1 MRELYGPINEGG
13 QWRIRTNA
21 ELQEMYREQDLVALI
36 KIGGLRWLGHV
47 ERMDD
52 NRVLK
57 HMLVSQTRRKRPQL
71 RWLDNME
78 EDLREI
84 GLR

>member
-1 MRELYGPINEGG
+1 
-13 QWRIRTNA
+13 
-21 ELQEMYREQDLVALI
+21 LVAFN
-36 KIGGLRWLGHV
+36 KKGRLRWLGHV

-52 NRVLK
+52 NRVPK
-57 HMLVSQTRRKRPQL
+57 HMLYGRPGGRKKKERLQL
-71 RWLDNME
+71 RWLDNVE